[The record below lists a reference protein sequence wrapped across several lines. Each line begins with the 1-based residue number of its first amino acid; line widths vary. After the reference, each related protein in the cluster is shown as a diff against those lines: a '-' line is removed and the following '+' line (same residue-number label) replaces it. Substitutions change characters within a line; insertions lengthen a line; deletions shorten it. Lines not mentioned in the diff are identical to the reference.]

1 MAASVKAYAL
11 ADGALSDRLL
21 ADTRFVKEKRR
32 KNSRGYARKIFRALD
47 NDVKSKS
54 KHARSGS
61 PPRALAA
68 LSPAEHRSADYS
80 PRRNSAGHQII
91 LAQSTHRVRGTRACF
106 DKSAPKGASEAAA
119 FGAIL

>member
-47 NDVKSKS
+47 NDVSLKS

-61 PPRALAA
+61 PPRALIA
-68 LSPAEHRSADYS
+68 LSPAEHRSADYF
-80 PRRNSAGHQII
+80 PAEVSAGCQIM
-91 LAQSTHRVRGTRACF
+91 LARRVHRVRGTRSCF
-106 DKSAPKGASEAAA
+106 NKSAPKGADGAAA

>member
-1 MAASVKAYAL
+1 MAESVKAYAL

-61 PPRALAA
+61 PPRALVA
-68 LSPAEHRSADYS
+68 L
-80 PRRNSAGHQII
+80 
-91 LAQSTHRVRGTRACF
+91 
-106 DKSAPKGASEAAA
+106 
-119 FGAIL
+119 

>member
-47 NDVKSKS
+47 NGEKLKS

-61 PPRALAA
+61 PPRALVA
-68 LSPAEHRSADYS
+68 L
-80 PRRNSAGHQII
+80 
-91 LAQSTHRVRGTRACF
+91 
-106 DKSAPKGASEAAA
+106 
-119 FGAIL
+119 